1 MAAIL
6 TTTTTTTTL
15 PEKSE
20 EKMETFY
27 PFEHAVKIG
36 DQMNSDI
43 LHQIKG
49 DRMNGKHFKVNLYP
63 ASLKPSCRGQPDGK
77 DLPQRNESY
86 YYSAQP
92 VGTKYYF
99 YGPLR
104 KYNKATGQFDT
115 FGAYRTR
122 WYIDSQD
129 WSLHQADYGSTCKW
143 TSDEYTVVL
152 EPFERAWNKAVID
165 MDANGPIRI
174 NDSLTPA
181 QFSAFR
187 ARITDQ
193 EKMDT
198 ALLKRKH
205 ENQNKRKRAR
215 TPSPTFSKKRR
226 NNILAHT
233 SMQRMYTTAKLKHGN
248 KMVFVNVGNFIHTY
262 SDDAL
267 KLARHT
273 DLHVQYDVNDWAPP
287 QVVFPKKKLDFY
299 RACCHQKGMQVVL
312 V

>member
-1 MAAIL
+1 MAAII

-15 PEKSE
+15 PEKAE
-20 EKMETFY
+20 EKMETLY

-36 DQMNSDI
+36 EEMNSDI

-49 DRMNGKHFKVNLYP
+49 DRTKGKHFKVNLYP
-63 ASLKPSCRGQPDGK
+63 VSLKPSCRGQPDGK
-77 DLPQRNESY
+77 DLPQQNESY

-115 FGAYRTR
+115 SGAYRTR

-143 TSDEYTVVL
+143 TRDEYRIVL

-165 MDANGPIRI
+165 VDANGPIRI

-187 ARITDQ
+187 ARINDQ

-262 SDDAL
+262 SKDAL

-299 RACCHQKGMQVVL
+299 RACCHQIGMRVV
-312 V
+312 VV